1 MGTFLGH
8 FVPGLSLALLGLWHL
23 FNIIRAYCLKG
34 PETFSAKFWFPFP
47 KLKHLELILILF
59 FSFLSITLLTLDF
72 PNFNFS
78 SFKPDNLEHASMF
91 LHLIIFACFALFCEL
106 TLCSEL
112 FSGLIGVLSASVF
125 AQELFLLHFHS
136 TDHSGL
142 EGHYHFLLQLIAFV
156 SFSSALASA
165 SFPKSFS
172 AALVLPVSVMFQG
185 CWFLNMGFMLWVPEY
200 VPKGCVSNMS
210 TSTDNNRRS
219 VVHSSAVAC
228 ESPGAEVR
236 AKALANLQFSW
247 MLSAIL
253 IITCAL
259 CLKFSG
265 KVVLPKIKS
274 SSEYERLCRQGSD
287 RSATVTVEAPA
298 SSDQQ

>member
-8 FVPGLSLALLGLWHL
+8 FVPGLLLALLGLWHL
-23 FNIIRAYCLKG
+23 YNTIRSYCLKG
-34 PETFSAKFWFPFP
+34 QETFITRFYFPFP
-47 KLKHLELILILF
+47 KLKHLELILIFIFSLF
-59 FSFLSITLLTLDF
+59 SIILLTLDF

-91 LHLIIFACFALFCEL
+91 LHLIIFTCFALFCEL

-112 FSGLIGVLSASVF
+112 YSGLIGILSASVF

-136 TDHSGL
+136 TDHLGL
-142 EGHYHFLLQLIAFV
+142 EGHYHFLLQIIAFV
-156 SFSSALASA
+156 SFSSSLASA

-172 AALVLPVSVMFQG
+172 AALVLSVSVMFQG
-185 CWFLNMGFMLWVPEY
+185 CWFLNMGFMLWVPSY
-200 VPKGCVSNMS
+200 VPRGCASNTL
-210 TSTDNNRRS
+210 TSDRNRRS
-219 VVHSSAVAC
+219 VVVHSSAVAC

-247 MLSAIL
+247 ILSFIL

-259 CLKFSG
+259 CLKLSS
-265 KVVLPKIKS
+265 KIVLPKNRS
-274 SSEYERLCRQGSD
+274 SEEYERLCRQGSD
-287 RSATVTVEAPA
+287 RSTAVTV
-298 SSDQQ
+298 DV

>member
-23 FNIIRAYCLKG
+23 FNIIRSYCLKG

-47 KLKHLELILILF
+47 KLKHLELVLILF
-59 FSFLSITLLTLDF
+59 FSFFAIILLTIDF
-72 PNFNFS
+72 PDFNFS

-106 TLCSEL
+106 TLSSDL
-112 FSGLIGVLSASVF
+112 F
-125 AQELFLLHFHS
+125 
-136 TDHSGL
+136 SGL

-172 AALVLPVSVMFQG
+172 AALVLSVSVMFQG
-185 CWFLNMGFMLWVPEY
+185 CWFLNMGFMLWVPRY
-200 VPKGCVSNMS
+200 VPRGCVSNTTAS
-210 TSTDNNRRS
+210 DNRS
-219 VVHSSAVAC
+219 FVHSSAVAC

-247 MLSAIL
+247 ILSAIL

-259 CLKFSG
+259 CFKFSC
-265 KVVLPKIKS
+265 KVMLPKNRS

-287 RSATVTVEAPA
+287 RSPALTVEVSPN
-298 SSDQQ
+298 SDQK

>member
-23 FNIIRAYCLKG
+23 FNTIRSYCLKD
-34 PETFSAKFWFPFP
+34 PESFSAKFWFPFP
-47 KLKHLELILILF
+47 KLKHLELVLILF
-59 FSFLSITLLTLDF
+59 FSFFAIILLTIDF
-72 PNFNFS
+72 PDFNFS

-91 LHLIIFACFALFCEL
+91 LHLITFACFALFCEL
-106 TLCSEL
+106 TLCSDL
-112 FSGLIGVLSASVF
+112 FSSIIGILSASVF

-136 TDHSGL
+136 TDHLGL

-172 AALVLPVSVMFQG
+172 AALVLSVSVMFQG
-185 CWFLNMGFMLWVPEY
+185 CWFLNMGFMLWVPGY
-200 VPKGCVSNMS
+200 VPTGCVSN
-210 TSTDNNRRS
+210 TAAADNKTS

-247 MLSAIL
+247 ILSAIL
-253 IITCAL
+253 ITTCAL
-259 CLKFSG
+259 CLKFSC
-265 KVVLPKIKS
+265 KVMLPKNRS

-287 RSATVTVEAPA
+287 RSPVLTVEVSA
-298 SSDQQ
+298 SSDQT

>member
-23 FNIIRAYCLKG
+23 FNIIRSYCLKG

-47 KLKHLELILILF
+47 KLKHLELVLILF
-59 FSFLSITLLTLDF
+59 FSFFAIILLTIDF
-72 PNFNFS
+72 PDFNFS

-106 TLCSEL
+106 TLSSDL
-112 FSGLIGVLSASVF
+112 FSGIIGILSASVF

-136 TDHSGL
+136 TDHLGL
-142 EGHYHFLLQLIAFV
+142 EGHYHFLLQLIGFV

-172 AALVLPVSVMFQG
+172 AALVLSVSVMFQG
-185 CWFLNMGFMLWVPEY
+185 CWFLNMGFMLWVPRY
-200 VPKGCVSNMS
+200 VPRGCVSNTTAS
-210 TSTDNNRRS
+210 DNRS
-219 VVHSSAVAC
+219 FVHSSAVAC

-247 MLSAIL
+247 ILSAIL

-259 CLKFSG
+259 CFKFSC
-265 KVVLPKIKS
+265 KVMLPKNRS

-287 RSATVTVEAPA
+287 RSPALTVEVSP
-298 SSDQQ
+298 SSDQK

>member
-23 FNIIRAYCLKG
+23 FNTIRSYCLKG
-34 PETFSAKFWFPFP
+34 PENFSARFWFPFP
-47 KLKHLELILILF
+47 KFKHLELISILF
-59 FSFLSITLLTLDF
+59 FSLFAIILLTLDF
-72 PNFNFS
+72 PNFNIS

-106 TLCSEL
+106 TLCSDL
-112 FSGLIGVLSASVF
+112 FSGLIGILSASVF

-136 TDHSGL
+136 TDHLGL

-172 AALVLPVSVMFQG
+172 AALVLSVSVMFQG
-185 CWFLNMGFMLWVPEY
+185 CWFLNMGFMLWVPGY
-200 VPKGCVSNMS
+200 VPKGCVSN
-210 TSTDNNRRS
+210 TSASLDNNRRS

-228 ESPGAEVR
+228 ETPGAEIR

-247 MLSAIL
+247 TLSAIL

-259 CLKFSG
+259 CFKFSG
-265 KVVLPKIKS
+265 KVLLPKIRS
-274 SSEYERLCRQGSD
+274 SSEYERLFRQGSD
-287 RSATVTVEAPA
+287 RSAAATVEVSA

>member
-23 FNIIRAYCLKG
+23 FNTIRSYCLKG

-47 KLKHLELILILF
+47 KLKHLELVLILF
-59 FSFLSITLLTLDF
+59 FSFFAIILLTIDF
-72 PNFNFS
+72 PDFNFS

-106 TLCSEL
+106 TLCSDL
-112 FSGLIGVLSASVF
+112 FSGIIGILSASVF

-136 TDHSGL
+136 TDHLGL

-172 AALVLPVSVMFQG
+172 AALVLSVSVMFQG
-185 CWFLNMGFMLWVPEY
+185 CWFLNMGFMLWVPKN
-200 VPKGCVSNMS
+200 VPRGCVSNTAAS
-210 TSTDNNRRS
+210 DTRS

-247 MLSAIL
+247 ILSAIL

-259 CLKFSG
+259 CLKFSC
-265 KVVLPKIKS
+265 KVMLPKNRS

-287 RSATVTVEAPA
+287 RSPALTVEVSA
-298 SSDQQ
+298 SSDQK

>member
-8 FVPGLSLALLGLWHL
+8 FVPGLSLAFLGLWHL
-23 FNIIRAYCLKG
+23 FNTIRSYCLKG

-47 KLKHLELILILF
+47 KFKHLELVLILF
-59 FSFLSITLLTLDF
+59 FSFFAIILLTIDF
-72 PNFNFS
+72 PDFNFS

-106 TLCSEL
+106 TLCSDL
-112 FSGLIGVLSASVF
+112 FSGIIGILSASVF

-136 TDHSGL
+136 TDHLGL

-172 AALVLPVSVMFQG
+172 AALVLSVSVMFQG
-185 CWFLNMGFMLWVPEY
+185 CWFLNMGFMLWVPGY
-200 VPKGCVSNMS
+200 VPRGCVSN
-210 TSTDNNRRS
+210 TAAADNKTT

-247 MLSAIL
+247 ILSAIL

-259 CLKFSG
+259 CFKFSG
-265 KVVLPKIKS
+265 KVVLPKNRS

-287 RSATVTVEAPA
+287 RSPALKVELLKNTK
-298 SSDQQ
+298 

>member
-8 FVPGLSLALLGLWHL
+8 FVPGLSLAFLGLWHL
-23 FNIIRAYCLKG
+23 FNTIRSYCLKG

-47 KLKHLELILILF
+47 KFKHLELVLILF
-59 FSFLSITLLTLDF
+59 FSFFAIILLTIDF
-72 PNFNFS
+72 PDFNFS

-106 TLCSEL
+106 TLCSDL
-112 FSGLIGVLSASVF
+112 FSGIIGILSASVF

-136 TDHSGL
+136 TDHLGL

-172 AALVLPVSVMFQG
+172 AALVLSVSVMFQG
-185 CWFLNMGFMLWVPEY
+185 CWFLNMGFMLWVPGY
-200 VPKGCVSNMS
+200 VPRGCVSN
-210 TSTDNNRRS
+210 TAAADNKTT

-247 MLSAIL
+247 ILSAIL

-259 CLKFSG
+259 CFKFSG
-265 KVVLPKIKS
+265 KVVLPKNRS

-287 RSATVTVEAPA
+287 RSPALKVEVPA

>member
-23 FNIIRAYCLKG
+23 INTIRSYCLKG
-34 PETFSAKFWFPFP
+34 PETFFAKFWFPFP
-47 KLKHLELILILF
+47 KLKHLELVLILF
-59 FSFLSITLLTLDF
+59 FSFFAIILLTIDF
-72 PNFNFS
+72 PDFNFS

-106 TLCSEL
+106 TLSSDL
-112 FSGLIGVLSASVF
+112 FSGIIGILSASVF

-136 TDHSGL
+136 TDHLGL

-172 AALVLPVSVMFQG
+172 AALVLSVSVMFQG
-185 CWFLNMGFMLWVPEY
+185 CWFLNMGFMLWVPRY
-200 VPKGCVSNMS
+200 VPRGCVSNTTAS
-210 TSTDNNRRS
+210 DNRS
-219 VVHSSAVAC
+219 FVHSSAVAC

-247 MLSAIL
+247 ILSAIL

-259 CLKFSG
+259 CFKFSC
-265 KVVLPKIKS
+265 KVMLPKNRS

-287 RSATVTVEAPA
+287 RSPALTVEVSP
-298 SSDQQ
+298 SSDQK

>member
-8 FVPGLSLALLGLWHL
+8 FVPGLSLAFLGLWHL
-23 FNIIRAYCLKG
+23 FNTIRYYCLKG
-34 PETFSAKFWFPFP
+34 PETFSSKFWFPFP
-47 KLKHLELILILF
+47 KLKHLELISILF
-59 FSFLSITLLTLDF
+59 FSFLAIILLTLDF

-106 TLCSEL
+106 TLCSDL
-112 FSGLIGVLSASVF
+112 FSGLIGILSASVF

-136 TDHSGL
+136 TDHLGL

-172 AALVLPVSVMFQG
+172 AALVLSVSVMFQG
-185 CWFLNMGFMLWVPEY
+185 CWFLNMGFMLWVPGY
-200 VPKGCVSNMS
+200 APRGCVSN
-210 TSTDNNRRS
+210 TSTFDNKRS
-219 VVHSSAVAC
+219 IVHNSAVAC

-247 MLSAIL
+247 ILSAIL

-259 CLKFSG
+259 CFKFSG
-265 KVVLPKIKS
+265 KVVLPKNRS
-274 SSEYERLCRQGSD
+274 SSEYERLSRQGSD
-287 RSATVTVEAPA
+287 RSPAVTVEVPT
-298 SSDQQ
+298 SSDQR

>member
-8 FVPGLSLALLGLWHL
+8 FVPGLSLVLLGLWHL
-23 FNIIRAYCLKG
+23 FNTIRSYCLKG

-47 KLKHLELILILF
+47 KLKHLELVLILF
-59 FSFLSITLLTLDF
+59 FSFFAIILLTIDF
-72 PNFNFS
+72 PDFNFS

-106 TLCSEL
+106 TLCSDL
-112 FSGLIGVLSASVF
+112 FSSIIGILSASVF

-136 TDHSGL
+136 TDHLGL

-172 AALVLPVSVMFQG
+172 AALVFSVSVMFQG
-185 CWFLNMGFMLWVPEY
+185 CWFLNMGFMLWVPGY
-200 VPKGCVSNMS
+200 VPRGCVSNT
-210 TSTDNNRRS
+210 TSSETRS
-219 VVHSSAVAC
+219 VVHGSAVAC

-247 MLSAIL
+247 ILSAVL

-259 CLKFSG
+259 CLKFSC
-265 KVVLPKIKS
+265 KVMLPKNRS

-287 RSATVTVEAPA
+287 RSPALTVEVSAT
-298 SSDQQ
+298 SDQK

>member
-23 FNIIRAYCLKG
+23 INTIRSYCLKG
-34 PETFSAKFWFPFP
+34 PETFFAKFWFPFP
-47 KLKHLELILILF
+47 KLKHLELFLILF
-59 FSFLSITLLTLDF
+59 FSFFAIILLTIDF
-72 PNFNFS
+72 PDFNFS

-106 TLCSEL
+106 TLSSDL
-112 FSGLIGVLSASVF
+112 FSGIIGILSASVF
-125 AQELFLLHFHS
+125 AQELFLLHYHS
-136 TDHSGL
+136 TDHLGL

-172 AALVLPVSVMFQG
+172 AALVLSVSVMFQG
-185 CWFLNMGFMLWVPEY
+185 CWFLNMGFMLWVPRY
-200 VPKGCVSNMS
+200 VPRGCVSKT
-210 TSTDNNRRS
+210 TSSDTRS

-236 AKALANLQFSW
+236 AKALANLEFSW
-247 MLSAIL
+247 ILSAIL

-259 CLKFSG
+259 CFKFSC
-265 KVVLPKIKS
+265 KVMLPKNRS

-287 RSATVTVEAPA
+287 RSPALTVEVSP
-298 SSDQQ
+298 SSDQK